1 MTITD
6 HSPPSASAPE
16 PDTTPPPTPAKVDT
30 ARSTLHT
37 VGEITKFS
45 GGVLRELPQVRKFGT
60 EVLHQ
65 AGILILSSGIIIW
78 FMQFV
83 IGTMCATEASYTLKQ
98 VGAPIYSGVFADY
111 CGLRE
116 MSPYMWAYI
125 WAAKV
130 GCGLV
135 AELGSMRI
143 AEEVDAMEVMGI
155 KSRVYLVGTRVLACW
170 LAMPFL
176 FIVGLGFSYLAMYLV
191 VVKELGDVSSGG
203 YLYTF
208 WLFQNPYDLFAATF
222 RVIVY
227 GTIVTFVGCYFG
239 YTASG
244 GPVGVGKATARSM
257 MWNMVLIHLA
267 GIITVQFFWGLH
279 PNAPISN

>member
-1 MTITD
+1 MTIID
-6 HSPPSASAPE
+6 SAKPPSTPSPDAKPSAK
-16 PDTTPPPTPAKVDT
+16 PAREKPLGETV
-30 ARSTLHT
+30 HT
-37 VGEITKFS
+37 VGEMVRFS
-45 GGVLRELPQVRKFGT
+45 GSILKDLPQVRKFST

-83 IGTMCATEASYTLKQ
+83 IGSMCATEASYTLKQ

-135 AELGSMRI
+135 AEIGSMRI
-143 AEEVDAMEVMGI
+143 ADEVDAMEVMGI
-155 KSRVYLVGTRVLACW
+155 KSRVYLVGTRILACW

-176 FIVGLGFSYLAMYLV
+176 FIVGLGFSYVAMYLV
-191 VVKELGDVSSGG
+191 VVSELADVSSGG

-208 WLFQNPYDLFAATF
+208 WLFQNPYDLFAAVF
-222 RVIVY
+222 RVMVY

-244 GPVGVGKATARSM
+244 GPVGVGKATAKSM

-267 GIITVQFFWGLH
+267 GILTVQFFWGLH